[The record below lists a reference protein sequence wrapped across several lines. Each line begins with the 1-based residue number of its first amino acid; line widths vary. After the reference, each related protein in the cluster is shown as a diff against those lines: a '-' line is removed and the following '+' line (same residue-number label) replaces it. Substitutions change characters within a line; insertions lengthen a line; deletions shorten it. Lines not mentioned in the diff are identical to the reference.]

1 MEVKEISLSELV
13 PYEKNPRRN
22 DDAVDVVAKSIQ
34 SFGFKGPIV
43 IDADNV
49 IVCGH
54 TRYKAAKKLKMKS
67 VPCIVADDLSPE
79 QIKAFRLADNKT
91 AELAVWD
98 DALLLDELGDLS
110 MFDFDMAEFGFDT
123 SKIGAWHKSWARTEK
138 YCDLKKKIQ
147 SHSNGDMIFNSLYE
161 VGKRGI
167 PIDKIKE
174 DKNNVEIFS
183 DNLCDYLMCYTGGG
197 SLSKGN
203 WCICTAPRRR
213 HKDGFHFSTEICK
226 STAENLSITF
236 YEDAFIAENRNR
248 IEPDFKMIKNPQE
261 VNVILYDDIITT
273 GVTVR
278 TIRQF
283 LIDEGH
289 VVLIVVGI
297 RNKAVR

>member
-22 DDAVDVVAKSIQ
+22 DEAVDFVAKSIQ
-34 SFGFKGPIV
+34 SFGFKDPIV

-67 VPCIVADDLSPE
+67 VPCIVA
-79 QIKAFRLADNKT
+79 LADNKT
-91 AELAVWD
+91 AELAAWD

-183 DNLCDYLMCYTGGG
+183 DNLCDYLMCYTGGVAYR
-197 SLSKGN
+197 KG
-203 WCICTAPRRR
+203 IGVSVLRPVGDIRT
-213 HKDGFHFSTEICK
+213 
-226 STAENLSITF
+226 
-236 YEDAFIAENRNR
+236 AFISQPRFASLPLKICLSLFMRTLSLLK
-248 IEPDFKMIKNPQE
+248 I
-261 VNVILYDDIITT
+261 VT
-273 GVTVR
+273 G
-278 TIRQF
+278 
-283 LIDEGH
+283 
-289 VVLIVVGI
+289 
-297 RNKAVR
+297 

>member
-22 DDAVDVVAKSIQ
+22 DDAVDFVAKSIQ

-91 AELAVWD
+91 AELAAWD

-183 DNLCDYLMCYTGGG
+183 DNLCDYLMCYTGGVAYR
-197 SLSKGN
+197 KG
-203 WCICTAPRRR
+203 IGVSVLRPVGDIRT
-213 HKDGFHFSTEICK
+213 
-226 STAENLSITF
+226 
-236 YEDAFIAENRNR
+236 AFISQLKFASLLLKICLSLFMRTLSLLK
-248 IEPDFKMIKNPQE
+248 I
-261 VNVILYDDIITT
+261 VT
-273 GVTVR
+273 G
-278 TIRQF
+278 
-283 LIDEGH
+283 
-289 VVLIVVGI
+289 
-297 RNKAVR
+297 